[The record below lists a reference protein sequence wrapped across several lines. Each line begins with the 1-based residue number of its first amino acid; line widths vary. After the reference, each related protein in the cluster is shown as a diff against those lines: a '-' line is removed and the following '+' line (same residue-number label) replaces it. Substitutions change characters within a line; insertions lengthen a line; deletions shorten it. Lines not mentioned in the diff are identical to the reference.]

1 MRFINDFDWKK
12 TMQYGWRRI
21 LRALVRPFAAL
32 RLKFRRLSNPNTLVN
47 TVVTDV
53 QAEVKKAVSKKPE
66 SLEEYL
72 PVGRYYAA
80 KKLLL
85 AILIAVILLPILY
98 FKFVHPV
105 VTARFLWKTI
115 PVNTAEQYGY
125 TGKVKLTD
133 PETGVILYR
142 GPLADGR
149 ITGTGTLY
157 DYAGNILY
165 KGQFENEMYEG
176 RGTLFYGNGN
186 VKYTGEFSQN
196 QYQGKGSLYFEDET
210 LEYEGGFA
218 AGKYSGSGSLYD
230 KDGTLIYEGSFEAG
244 RYSGEGTL
252 YGEKGM
258 IIYEGSFVKG
268 LYEGQGTLYRNG
280 KKVYVGAF
288 AGGIPQGYLCGR

>member
-85 AILIAVILLPILY
+85 ALLIAAILLPILY
-98 FKFVHPV
+98 FKFVHPA

-133 PETGVILYR
+133 PKTGVILYR

-149 ITGTGTLY
+149 ITGTGT
-157 DYAGNILY
+157 
-165 KGQFENEMYEG
+165 
-176 RGTLFYGNGN
+176 
-186 VKYTGEFSQN
+186 
-196 QYQGKGSLYFEDET
+196 
-210 LEYEGGFA
+210 
-218 AGKYSGSGSLYD
+218 
-230 KDGTLIYEGSFEAG
+230 
-244 RYSGEGTL
+244 
-252 YGEKGM
+252 
-258 IIYEGSFVKG
+258 
-268 LYEGQGTLYRNG
+268 
-280 KKVYVGAF
+280 
-288 AGGIPQGYLCGR
+288 

>member
-196 QYQGKGSLYFEDET
+196 QYQGKGSLYFEDE
-210 LEYEGGFA
+210 
-218 AGKYSGSGSLYD
+218 K
-230 KDGTLIYEGSFEAG
+230 IG
-244 RYSGEGTL
+244 RAH
-252 YGEKGM
+252 
-258 IIYEGSFVKG
+258 V
-268 LYEGQGTLYRNG
+268 
-280 KKVYVGAF
+280 
-288 AGGIPQGYLCGR
+288 